1 MRHIYHLIGRLDNR
15 AISWTT
21 VLYSVAEYSW
31 GIRHWVVAI
40 VYLCAA
46 LIVDVLEVEGVDVA
60 GDIAVGMI
68 VTFFSVE
75 IIEIKNRR
83 FKDAKNETRHR

>member
-21 VLYSVAEYSW
+21 VLYSVTEDSW

-46 LIVDVLEVEGVDVA
+46 FIVDVLEVEGVDVA
-60 GDIAVGMI
+60 GDVSVDWTSAVVGGMWEAGLKL
-68 VTFFSVE
+68 V
-75 IIEIKNRR
+75 
-83 FKDAKNETRHR
+83 